1 MKTKLFSLCAV
12 LVLAGLLAA
21 CGGGGSSSSDSAT
34 SEEPAT
40 TAEEGA
46 GGSGA
51 EEASSGGDAVLT
63 AAEAS
68 AAESS
73 QTPTTIEANEF
84 GPITPQKGSLIYF
97 IGCDQSI
104 PGCVAQVKGFEAAAD
119 AAGYETKVCDAKF
132 EVAAFQNCMSQA
144 VQASPAAIVN
154 NARPQSD
161 APEAYKK
168 AHQADIPVFGQ
179 FTAEEPEPKEGNAGE
194 VGYVCEHEAEL
205 LANQIIAQ
213 TNGEAN
219 VAVFAD
225 TVYQCNQ
232 QRAKGLEKVLSECSG
247 CSLDTESFSAATMQT
262 DLGPQIQAEIQ
273 GNPDLDWIVA
283 APGAAGSLAAA
294 SVREAGKSEEI
305 SIGTFDGEEPELEL
319 LRKEEIVKLDV
330 LSGIY
335 ENGWCVVDLIS
346 RYLGEKPVPGNI
358 ENPTQQV
365 LDTSNVPAE
374 GSFEGAENYE
384 AQFKKLWGVG

>member
-1 MKTKLFSLCAV
+1 MKSKLFLLCAV

-21 CGGGGSSSSDSAT
+21 CGGGGSSSSSSTTETSAGET
-34 SEEPAT
+34 STGNE
-40 TAEEGA
+40 
-46 GGSGA
+46 
-51 EEASSGGDAVLT
+51 EEASSGDAVLT
-63 AAEAS
+63 AAKKS

-73 QTPTTIEANEF
+73 KTPTTIEANEF
-84 GPITPQKGSLIYF
+84 GPVTPEKGALLYF

-119 AAGYETKVCDAKF
+119 AAGYTTKVCDAKF

-144 VQASPAAIVN
+144 VQASPEAIVN

-168 AHQADIPVFGQ
+168 AHEANIPVFGQ

-205 LANQIIAQ
+205 LGNQIIAQ

-247 CSLDTESFSAATMQT
+247 CTLDTESFSAATMQT
-262 DLGPQIQAEIQ
+262 DLGPAIQATIQ
-273 GNPDLDWIVA
+273 GNPELDWIVA

-294 SVREAGKSEEI
+294 SVREAGKAEEI

-319 LRKEEIVKLDV
+319 LRNEEIVKLDV

-346 RYLGEKPVPGNI
+346 RDLAGSPVPGNI

-365 LDTSNVPAE
+365 LDTSNVPPE
-374 GSFEGAENYE
+374 GSFEGAEGYE
-384 AQFKKLWGVG
+384 EQFKKLWGAS

>member
-1 MKTKLFSLCAV
+1 MKSKLFLLCAV
-12 LVLAGLLAA
+12 LVLAGLLTA
-21 CGGGGSSSSDSAT
+21 CGGGSSSSNSTSAASSGET
-34 SEEPAT
+34 
-40 TAEEGA
+40 A

-51 EEASSGGDAVLT
+51 GEEASSGGDAVLT
-63 AAEAS
+63 AAKKS
-68 AAESS
+68 AVESS
-73 QTPTTIEANEF
+73 QTPTTIEATEF
-84 GPITPQKGSLIYF
+84 GPVTPEKGALIYF

-119 AAGYETKVCDAKF
+119 AAGYSTKVCDAKF

-168 AHQADIPVFGQ
+168 AHEANIPVFGQ

-205 LANQIIAQ
+205 LGRQIIAQ

-219 VAVFAD
+219 VAIFAD

-247 CSLDTESFSAATMQT
+247 CSVDSESFSAATMQT
-262 DLGPQIQAEIQ
+262 DLGPAIQATIQ
-273 GNPDLDWIVA
+273 REPELDWIVA

-346 RYLGEKPVPGNI
+346 RYLAGSPVPGGI

-365 LDTSNVPAE
+365 LTTSNVPAE

-384 AQFKKLWGVG
+384 EQFTKLWGAS

>member
-1 MKTKLFSLCAV
+1 MKSKLFSLCAV

-21 CGGGGSSSSDSAT
+21 CGGGGSSSSSSSSAT
-34 SEEPAT
+34 TSGES
-40 TAEEGA
+40 A
-46 GGSGA
+46 GGSGG
-51 EEASSGGDAVLT
+51 EEASSGDAVLT
-63 AAEAS
+63 AAKKS
-68 AAESS
+68 ATESS
-73 QTPTTIEANEF
+73 KTPTTIEAAEF
-84 GPITPQKGSLIYF
+84 GPVTPQKGALLYF

-104 PGCVAQVKGFEAAAD
+104 PGCVAQVKGFEAGAD
-119 AAGYETKVCDAKF
+119 AAGYTTKVCDAKF

-144 VQASPAAIVN
+144 VQAKPAAIVN

-168 AHQADIPVFGQ
+168 AHEANIPVFGQ

-232 QRAKGLEKVLSECSG
+232 QRAKGVEKVLSECSG
-247 CSLDTESFSAATMQT
+247 CTIDTESFSAATMQT
-262 DLGPQIQAEIQ
+262 DLGPAIQATIQ
-273 GNPDLDWIVA
+273 SDPELDWIIA

-294 SVREAGKSEEI
+294 SVREAGKSDEI

-346 RYLGEKPVPGNI
+346 RELAGSPVPGNI

-365 LDTSNVPAE
+365 LNTSNVPPE
-374 GSFEGAENYE
+374 GSFEGAEGYE
-384 AQFKKLWGVG
+384 EQFKKLWGTS

>member
-1 MKTKLFSLCAV
+1 MKAKLCSLIAV
-12 LVLAGLLAA
+12 LMLSALLAA
-21 CGGGGSSSSDSAT
+21 CGGGGSSSSDST
-34 SEEPAT
+34 SA
-40 TAEEGA
+40 A
-46 GGSGA
+46 
-51 EEASSGGDAVLT
+51 SGGETSAASGEGSSAGDATL
-63 AAEAS
+63 AAAKES

-73 QTPTTIEANEF
+73 KTPTTIEAKEF
-84 GPITPQKGSLIYF
+84 GPVTPEKGALLYF

-104 PGCVAQVKGFEAAAD
+104 PGCVAQVKGFEAGAD
-119 AAGYETKVCDAKF
+119 AAGYKTQVCDAKF

-144 VQASPAAIVN
+144 VQADPAAIVN

-168 AHQADIPVFGQ
+168 AHEAGIPVFGQ
-179 FTAEEPEPKEGNAGE
+179 FTAEQPEPKTGNAGE

-205 LANQIIAQ
+205 LASQIIAQ
-213 TNGEAN
+213 SGGEAN

-232 QRAKGLEKVLSECSG
+232 QRAKGVEKVLSECSG
-247 CSLDTESFSAATMQT
+247 CKVKVESFSAATMQT
-262 DLGPQIQAEIQ
+262 DLGPQVQAEIQ
-273 GNPDLDWIVA
+273 GDPELEWIIA
-283 APGAAGSLAAA
+283 APGASGSLAAA
-294 SVREAGKSEEI
+294 SVREAGKSSDI
-305 SIGTFDGEEPELEL
+305 SVATFDGEEPELEL

-346 RYLGEKPVPGNI
+346 RDLAGKSVPNNI

-365 LDTSNVPAE
+365 LDTTNVPAE

-384 AQFKKLWGVG
+384 TQFEELWGVN

>member
-1 MKTKLFSLCAV
+1 MKSKLFSLCAV

-21 CGGGGSSSSDSAT
+21 CGGGGSSSSTTSSAE
-34 SEEPAT
+34 SAGGGS
-40 TAEEGA
+40 EGA
-46 GGSGA
+46 
-51 EEASSGGDAVLT
+51 SSGDAVLT
-63 AAEAS
+63 AAKES
-68 AAESS
+68 ATESS
-73 QTPTTIEANEF
+73 KTPTTIEAAEF
-84 GPITPQKGSLIYF
+84 GPVTPQKGALIYF

-119 AAGYETKVCDAKF
+119 AAGYTTKVCDAKF

-168 AHQADIPVFGQ
+168 AHEANIPVFGQ

-205 LANQIIAQ
+205 LADQIIAQ

-262 DLGPQIQAEIQ
+262 DLGPAIQATIQ
-273 GNPDLDWIVA
+273 GNPGLDWIVA

-294 SVREAGKSEEI
+294 SVREAGKSSEI

-346 RYLGEKPVPGNI
+346 RYLAGSPVPGNI

-365 LDTSNVPAE
+365 LTTSNVPPE

-384 AQFKKLWGVG
+384 EQFKALWGAS

>member
-1 MKTKLFSLCAV
+1 MKSKLFSLCAV

-21 CGGGGSSSSDSAT
+21 CGGGGSSTSAT
-34 SEEPAT
+34 TSGEA
-40 TAEEGA
+40 AAGS
-46 GGSGA
+46 GGS
-51 EEASSGGDAVLT
+51 EEASSGDAVLT
-63 AAEAS
+63 AAKKS
-68 AAESS
+68 ATESS
-73 QTPTTIEANEF
+73 NTPTTIEAAQF
-84 GPITPQKGSLIYF
+84 GPVTPQKGALIYF

-119 AAGYETKVCDAKF
+119 AAGYSTKVCDAKF

-168 AHQADIPVFGQ
+168 AHEANIPVFGQ

-194 VGYVCEHEAEL
+194 VGYVCELEAEL

-232 QRAKGLEKVLSECSG
+232 QRAKGLEKVFSECSG
-247 CSLDTESFSAATMQT
+247 CNLETESFSAATMQT
-262 DLGPQIQAEIQ
+262 DLGPAVQATIQR
-273 GNPDLDWIVA
+273 NPELDWIVA

-294 SVREAGKSEEI
+294 SVREAGKSNEI

-319 LRKEEIVKLDV
+319 LRSEEIVKLDV

-335 ENGWCVVDLIS
+335 ENGWCVVDMIS
-346 RYLGEKPVPGNI
+346 RYLAGSPVPGNV

-365 LDTSNVPAE
+365 LTTSNVPPE

-384 AQFKKLWGVG
+384 EQFKKLWGAS

>member
-1 MKTKLFSLCAV
+1 MKSKLYLLCAV
-12 LVLAGLLAA
+12 LVLAGLLTA
-21 CGGGGSSSSDSAT
+21 CGGGGSSSSSTTSAA
-34 SEEPAT
+34 SSGESA
-40 TAEEGA
+40 AGS
-46 GGSGA
+46 GGS

-63 AAEAS
+63 AAKKS
-68 AAESS
+68 AVESS
-73 QTPTTIEANEF
+73 ETPTTIEATEF
-84 GPITPQKGSLIYF
+84 GPVTPKKGALIYF

-119 AAGYETKVCDAKF
+119 AAGYSTKVCDAKF

-168 AHQADIPVFGQ
+168 AHEANIPVFGQ

-205 LANQIIAQ
+205 LAQQIIAQ

-219 VAVFAD
+219 VAIFAD

-247 CSLDTESFSAATMQT
+247 CSVDSESFSAATMQT
-262 DLGPQIQAEIQ
+262 DLGPAIQATIQ
-273 GNPDLDWIVA
+273 REPELDWIVA

-346 RYLGEKPVPGNI
+346 RYLAGSPVPGGI

-365 LDTSNVPAE
+365 LTTSNVPAE

-384 AQFKKLWGVG
+384 EQFTKLWGAS

>member
-1 MKTKLFSLCAV
+1 MKSKLCSLIAV
-12 LVLAGLLAA
+12 LVLCALLAA
-21 CGGGGSSSSDSAT
+21 CGGGGGSSSSGST
-34 SEEPAT
+34 S
-40 TAEEGA
+40 A
-46 GGSGA
+46 GGGESTAASG
-51 EEASSGGDAVLT
+51 EGSSGGDSILA
-63 AAEAS
+63 AAEES

-73 QTPTTIEANEF
+73 KTPTSIEANEF
-84 GPITPQKGSLIYF
+84 GPVKPQAGALLYF

-119 AAGYETKVCDAKF
+119 AAGYKTQVCDAKF
-132 EVAAFQNCMSQA
+132 EVAAFQGCMSQA
-144 VQASPAAIVN
+144 VQADPAAIVN

-168 AHQADIPVFGQ
+168 AHEAGIPVFGQ
-179 FTAEEPEPKEGNAGE
+179 FTAEEPEPKTGNAGE
-194 VGYVCEHEAEL
+194 VGFVCEHEAEL

-213 TNGEAN
+213 SGGEAN

-247 CSLDTESFSAATMQT
+247 CTTSVESFSVATMQT
-262 DLGPQIQAEIQ
+262 DLGPQVQAEIQ
-273 GNPDLDWIVA
+273 GNPELDWIVA
-283 APGAAGSLAAA
+283 APGASGSLAAA
-294 SVREAGKSEEI
+294 SVREAGKANEI
-305 SIGTFDGEEPELEL
+305 SVATFDGEEPELEL

-346 RYLGEKPVPGNI
+346 RDLAGESVPNDI

-365 LDTSNVPAE
+365 LDASNVPAE

-384 AQFKKLWGVG
+384 GQFKKLWGVG

>member
-21 CGGGGSSSSDSAT
+21 CGGGGSST
-34 SEEPAT
+34 SAT
-40 TAEEGA
+40 TAGGGEGESAAPAGEGA
-46 GGSGA
+46 
-51 EEASSGGDAVLT
+51 SSGDAVLA
-63 AAEAS
+63 AAEKS
-68 AAESS
+68 ATESS
-73 QTPTTIEANEF
+73 QIPTSIEANEF
-84 GPITPQKGSLIYF
+84 GPVTPQKGSLIYF

-144 VQASPAAIVN
+144 VQAGPAAIVN

-168 AHQADIPVFGQ
+168 AHEANIPVFGQ
-179 FTAEEPEPKEGNAGE
+179 FTAEEPEPKAGNAGE

-247 CSLDTESFSAATMQT
+247 CTLDTESFSAATMQT

-294 SVREAGKSEEI
+294 SVREAGKTNEI

-330 LSGIY
+330 LSGIF
-335 ENGWCVVDLIS
+335 ENGWCVVDLVS
-346 RYLGEKPVPGNI
+346 RHLAGKPVPGNI

-365 LDTSNVPAE
+365 LDPSNVPDE